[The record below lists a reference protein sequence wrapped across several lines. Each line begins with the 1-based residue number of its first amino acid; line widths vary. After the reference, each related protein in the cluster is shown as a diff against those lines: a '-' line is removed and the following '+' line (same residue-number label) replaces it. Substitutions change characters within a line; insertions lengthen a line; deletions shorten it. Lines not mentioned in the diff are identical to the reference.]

1 MKQLTREMK
10 VAGRAN
16 AKDRSVPVVITTAA
30 PVDRGSY
37 DEILSCDP
45 AHVDLTRAPLP
56 LIVSHDAQTLPIGT
70 VDNITLD
77 GNKMRGIARFGKSAR
92 ADEILQDVIDGVI
105 RSVSVGYSITE
116 QLKTVGR
123 AITFAWQPFEV
134 SAVAVPADSNAGFYR
149 SQSHQRTPPKM
160 DVNQKRSEDI
170 ASLGEAYSKYVKQS
184 DVAEAIRSG
193 MTVDAFQSLIMQRME
208 SGHTNTASSY
218 LDMTR
223 KEVKRYSLGRALQA
237 QVTGDWREAGF
248 ELECSRALEKAT
260 GRRSEGILLPSQAFY
275 RDFNVGTASEAG
287 NLIPTDLRGDM
298 YVDALRN
305 ALIMSKLGVRIL
317 TGLSGNIDIPRKL
330 TPSSLA
336 MLTEIGSASETAPAT
351 AKLSLTPKR
360 TSAYVE
366 VSKQALIQ
374 SPMSLEGMIRDDLLA
389 GAAVLLE
396 SQSIGG
402 NGTSPNILGIR
413 NYTTIGSSTAGAN
426 GATVAWSHFVDL
438 ESVGAV
444 ANAEPTA
451 MAGYL
456 TNAKVRA
463 KAKQV
468 ARGTNLDFIIPPD
481 ARVTDD
487 GLVYVNGYKTG
498 FTNNVPSNLTKGTS
512 TTVCSSMIFSADWS
526 MGVLALFGAPDV
538 VVDPYTLAATGQVR
552 ITLNQF
558 ADFGIRQPAAF
569 VKMDDVLT
577 T

>member
-1 MKQLTREMK
+1 MNQLTREMK
-10 VAGRAN
+10 FAGRAN
-16 AKDRSVPVVITTAA
+16 AKDRKVPVVITTTA
-30 PVDRGSY
+30 PVDRGNY

-45 AHVDLTRAPLP
+45 AHVDLSRAPLP
-56 LIVSHDAQTLPIGT
+56 LIVSHDASTLPIGT
-70 VDNITLD
+70 VDNITFD
-77 GNKMRGIARFGKSAR
+77 GTKMRGIAHFGLSAR
-92 ADEILQDVIDGVI
+92 AEEVLQDVIAGVI
-105 RSVSVGYSITE
+105 RSVSVGYSVTD

-123 AITFAWQPFEV
+123 AITFSWQPFEV
-134 SAVAVPADSNAGFYR
+134 SAVACPADVGAGFFR
-149 SQSHQRTPPKM
+149 SQSFERTSPKM
-160 DVNQKRSEDI
+160 DNNQERAEKIASIGEQYAKYVNQSDI
-170 ASLGEAYSKYVKQS
+170 A
-184 DVAEAIRSG
+184 DAIRSG
-193 MTVDAFQSLIMQRME
+193 KTAAQFTELVMQRME
-208 SGHTNTASSY
+208 TGHTRTSSAY
-218 LDMTR
+218 LDMSR
-223 KEVKRYSLGRALQA
+223 NEVQRYSLGRALQA

-260 GRRSEGILLPSQAFY
+260 GRRAEGILLPSQAFR

-287 NLIPTDLRGDM
+287 NLVATDLRGDM

-305 ALIMSKLGVRIL
+305 ALILSKLGVRFL
-317 TGLSGNIDIPRKL
+317 TGLSGNIDIPRKS
-330 TPSSLA
+330 TASTLA
-336 MLTEIGSASETAPAT
+336 MLSEIGSASETAPAT
-351 AKLSLTPKR
+351 AKLSLSPKR
-360 TSAYVE
+360 ISAYVE

-374 SPMSLEGMIRDDLLA
+374 SALALESMVRDDLLV
-389 GAAVLLE
+389 GAATLLE
-396 SQSIGG
+396 SQCIGG
-402 NGTSPNILGIR
+402 SGTAPNILGIR
-413 NYTTIGSSTAGAN
+413 NYTTIGSSTAGTN

-481 ARVTDD
+481 ARITDD
-487 GLVYVNGYKTG
+487 GLVYVNGYRTG
-498 FTNNVPSNLTKGTS
+498 FTNNVPANLTKGTS
-512 TTVCSSMIFSADWS
+512 TTICSSMIFSADWS

-569 VKMDDVLT
+569 VKIDDVLT
-577 T
+577 A

>member
-1 MKQLTREMK
+1 MDKLTREAK
-10 VAGRAN
+10 FSGRASV
-16 AKDRSVPVVITTAA
+16 KDRSVPVVITTTA
-30 PVDRGSY
+30 PVDRGTY
-37 DEILSCDP
+37 DEILSCNP
-45 AHVDLTRAPLP
+45 AHVDLSRAPLP
-56 LIVSHDAQTLPIGT
+56 LIVSHDAKTLPIGT

-77 GNKMRGIARFGKSAR
+77 GNKMRGIAHFGKSAR
-92 ADEILQDVIDGVI
+92 AEEVLQDVIDGVI

-116 QLKTVGR
+116 ELNAVGR

-134 SAVAVPADSNAGFYR
+134 SAVAVPADTGAGFFR
-149 SQSHQRTPPKM
+149 SQNHQRTPSKM
-160 DVNQKRSEDI
+160 DTNQKRTEEI
-170 ASLGEAYSKYVKQS
+170 ASLGESYSKYVKQS

-193 MTVDAFQSLIMQRME
+193 MTVDAFQGLIMQRME
-208 SGHTNTASSY
+208 TGHSSIAAPY
-218 LDMTR
+218 LDMNH
-223 KEVKRYSLGRALQA
+223 KEVRRYSLGRALQA

-260 GRRSEGILLPSQAFY
+260 GRRAEGILLPSQAFY

-287 NLIPTDLRGDM
+287 NLVATDLRGDM

-305 ALIMSKLGVRIL
+305 KLILSQLGVRIL
-317 TGLSGNIDIPRKL
+317 TGLSGNIDIPRKS
-330 TPSSLA
+330 TASTLA

-351 AKLSLTPKR
+351 AKLSLSPKR
-360 TSAYVE
+360 ISAYVE
-366 VSKQALIQ
+366 VSKQAIIQ
-374 SPMSLEGMIRDDLLA
+374 SAMALEPMIRDDLLV
-389 GAAVLLE
+389 GAATLLE
-396 SQSIGG
+396 SQCIGG
-402 NGTSPNILGIR
+402 SGTSPNILGIR
-413 NYTTIGSSTAGAN
+413 NYTTIGSSTAGTN
-426 GATVAWSHFVDL
+426 GATVAWSHFVEL

-487 GLVYVNGYKTG
+487 GLVYVNGYRTG

-512 TTVCSSMIFSADWS
+512 TTVCSSVIFSADWS

-552 ITLNQF
+552 VTLNQF

-569 VKMDDVLT
+569 VKIDDVLT
-577 T
+577 V